1 MSIVPFI
8 PEHCAG
14 AVAHPSQ
21 AHYQDLLDTPLQFCD
36 LWELTYSAIDGKDV
50 IAIGGLVPTDDGNK
64 GGWVLFTD
72 KVTPARFLGV
82 HRALERYLRDAD
94 AIFAHIDPSSSV
106 SVRWAQVLGLEVT
119 GTEVLPGGR
128 EMLRAESHVRIS

>member
-1 MSIVPFI
+1 MSIVPFD
-8 PEHCAG
+8 PKHCAG
-14 AVAHPSQ
+14 AVAHSSQ
-21 AHYQDLLDTPLQFCD
+21 AHYQHLLDNPLQFSH
-36 LWELTYSAIDGKDV
+36 LWGETYSAIDGEDV
-50 IAIGGLVPTDDGNK
+50 IAIGGLVPADDGQ

-82 HRALERYLRDAD
+82 HRALERYLRSTD

-119 GTEVLPGGR
+119 GTEVLPDGR
-128 EMLRAESHVRIS
+128 EMLRADSHVRIS